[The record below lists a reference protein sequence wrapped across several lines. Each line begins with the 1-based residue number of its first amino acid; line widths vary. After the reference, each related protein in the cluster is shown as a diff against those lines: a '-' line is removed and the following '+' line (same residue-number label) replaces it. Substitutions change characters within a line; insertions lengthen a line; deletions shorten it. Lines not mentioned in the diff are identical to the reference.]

1 MDRRRPIAGGD
12 VSREVDALDATEY
25 LILRQGDCKDC
36 YKCIRNCPVK
46 SVKFENNRAEIIGSE
61 CILCGR
67 CYAACPQQAKEIR
80 SDLPKVRAMI
90 RSGERVVASVAPS
103 FIAGFEVDGIASMR
117 RALQKL
123 GFQDAEETA
132 VGADFVSRAYDG
144 LMAEGSG
151 VLISSCCPSVN
162 LLIQKYYPD
171 MLDCLAPVLSPMRAH
186 CRAIK
191 ASRPDARAVF
201 IGPCISKKYE
211 ADEEM
216 AADACLTFDELRRW
230 MGEAGVAFE
239 PAPDGAAR
247 LAARAYPTVGG
258 ILRTLN
264 PGGYEAVAID
274 GAAGCIAALEDLR
287 ERKGEKVFLEMSAC
301 EGGCIGGPVIG
312 EHGRRVAG
320 TIRVARY
327 AGEAPPDQVPP
338 EDMALTFSRMPFPRV
353 LPGGEAVQQVL
364 NRMGK
369 TTKDKELNCGSCGY
383 PTCRDKAVAVCQG
396 RAEIGMCLPFLKEKA
411 ESFSDQIIR
420 NTPNAILVM
429 DENLIVQQVN
439 RAALTLFG
447 LKSPDDILH
456 APAVRVMDPANLM
469 RVVAT
474 GAGLREEPAY
484 LAEYGRY
491 VEQTLIY
498 DRQYRILI
506 AILRDVTDRE
516 EKRDADQALRKKAC
530 EVTDQV
536 IDKQMRL
543 VQEIASLLGEATAE
557 TRLALARLKDA
568 MLHE

>member
-1 MDRRRPIAGGD
+1 M
-12 VSREVDALDATEY
+12 DATEY

-46 SVKFENNRAEIIGSE
+46 SVKFENDRAEIIGNE

-67 CYAACPQQAKEIR
+67 CYVACPQQAKEIR
-80 SDLPKVRAMI
+80 SDLEKVRRMI
-90 RSGERVVASVAPS
+90 DSGEEVVASVAPS
-103 FIAGFEVDGIASMR
+103 FIAGFDADGISAMR

-123 GFQDAEETA
+123 GFSDAEETA
-132 VGADFVSRAYDG
+132 VGADFVSREYER
-144 LMAEGSG
+144 LMAAGSG

-171 MLDCLAPVLSPMRAH
+171 MLGCLAPVLSPMRAH

-191 ASRPDARAVF
+191 AARPGARAVF

-211 ADEEM
+211 ADEES

-230 MGEAGVAFE
+230 MGEAGVSFE
-239 PAPDGAAR
+239 PAEEEALR
-247 LAARAYPTVGG
+247 LNARAYPTVGG
-258 ILRTLN
+258 ILRTLK
-264 PGGYEAVAID
+264 PCGYEAIAID
-274 GAAGCIAALEDLR
+274 GAAGCIAALEELR
-287 ERKGEKVFLEMSAC
+287 TRKGEMVFLEMSAC
-301 EGGCIGGPVIG
+301 EGGCVGGPVIR
-312 EHGRRVAG
+312 EHAERRVAG
-320 TIRVARY
+320 ALRVTRY
-327 AGEAPPDQVPP
+327 AGQASPDQTPP
-338 EDMALTFSRMPFPRV
+338 EDMALDFPRMELMRV
-353 LPGGEAVQQVL
+353 QPGGEAIQQVL
-364 NRMGK
+364 SRMGK
-369 TTKDKELNCGSCGY
+369 NTKDRELNCGSCGY
-383 PTCRDKAVAVCQG
+383 PTCRDKAIAVCRG

-439 RAALTLFG
+439 RAALEMFR
-447 LKSPDDILH
+447 LKSPDDILR

-474 GAGLREEPAY
+474 GAGLTEELTY
-484 LAEYGRY
+484 LPEYGRY
-491 VEQTLIY
+491 VEQTLLY

-516 EKRDADQALRKKAC
+516 TKRGTEQALRRSAC

-536 IDKQMRL
+536 VEKQMRL

-557 TRLALARLKDA
+557 TKLALTRLKDA
-568 MLHE
+568 MRYE